1 MIVTIVVPLSIS
13 SVHEQIPQTESVPY
27 TVSKWEMIELTRNVA
42 FEMADKCI
50 RINAIAQGAIATDI
64 NKDTL
69 DDLQKK
75 KQEEQVIQIHRIA
88 QPQEVV
94 KVALFLV

>member
-1 MIVTIVVPLSIS
+1 
-13 SVHEQIPQTESVPY
+13 
-27 TVSKWEMIELTRNVA
+27 MIELTRNVA

-50 RINAIAQGAIATDI
+50 RINTIAQGAIATDI

-94 KVALFLV
+94 KVALFLVSSNANYVTDIAVYADGWITLSS